1 MLELYSFINH
11 NHRFATN
18 MSSAKVVESILLE
31 SIGYVE
37 FAKKTMTYFIIYK
50 LYALHR

>member
-18 MSSAKVVESILLE
+18 MSSAKIVESILLE

-37 FAKKTMTYFIIYK
+37 FAKKDYDIFYY
-50 LYALHR
+50 L